1 MTVEHALRVTLAT
14 GSLLLVTG
22 IVLNNSI
29 SKTAGAVL
37 VLLCCVGIVAC
48 VIVGV
53 ALVCLF
59 VANVLKQRRCIK
71 SEVNHLRKYPIK
83 HSDDH
88 ECQQIS
94 HTNN

>member
-22 IVLNNSI
+22 MVLNNSF
-29 SKTAGAVL
+29 SRTAGAAL

-53 ALVCLF
+53 ALAF
-59 VANVLKQRRCIK
+59 IK
-71 SEVNHLRKYPIK
+71 RT
-83 HSDDH
+83 
-88 ECQQIS
+88 QIIPTKNR
-94 HTNN
+94 HDP

>member
-48 VIVGV
+48 VIVGI
-53 ALVCLF
+53 ALAL
-59 VANVLKQRRCIK
+59 IK
-71 SEVNHLRKYPIK
+71 RAQLMPTKNRHDP
-83 HSDDH
+83 
-88 ECQQIS
+88 
-94 HTNN
+94 